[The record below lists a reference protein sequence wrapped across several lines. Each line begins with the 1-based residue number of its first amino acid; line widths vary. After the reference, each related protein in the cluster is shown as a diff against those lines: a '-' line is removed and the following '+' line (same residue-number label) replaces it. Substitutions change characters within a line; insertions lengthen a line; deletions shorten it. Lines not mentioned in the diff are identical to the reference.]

1 MTSAMNLPDES
12 AKPRIIAAAVD
23 AVMVEFAA
31 VISPQV
37 NRQVH
42 ALASWLEQQH
52 SELIVELVPAYRTL
66 MVYYNIALA
75 SESEVRQL
83 INKGL
88 GQLKSDA
95 GQPAEQRSVIAVE
108 VCYDPQVALDMDTVA
123 DLTGCSVEE
132 IIRLHTEPD
141 YLVYALG
148 FAPGFA
154 YMGDVPER
162 LRLPRLDT
170 PRQKVPAGSV
180 AIANQQTAIYPR
192 QSPGGWRIIGRVR
205 ELPQL
210 QPGDQVKF
218 VPISLAEFNRGQS

>member
-1 MTSAMNLPDES
+1 MITAQNNEQVRMVSA
-12 AKPRIIAAAVD
+12 AID
-23 AVMVEFAA
+23 AVMVEFEA
-31 VISPQV
+31 VISPRV

-42 ALASWLEQQH
+42 ALAAWLEQNH
-52 SELIVELVPAYRTL
+52 KDAIVELVPAYRTL
-66 MVYYNIALA
+66 MVYYDISLS
-75 SESEVRQL
+75 SEAAVRQL
-83 INKGL
+83 VNAGL
-88 GQLKSDA
+88 QQLEGQAEAIAEA
-95 GQPAEQRSVIAVE
+95 GSVVSVE
-108 VCYDPQVALDMDTVA
+108 VCYDPQVALDIEAVA
-123 DLTGCSVEE
+123 ELSGCSTDEV
-132 IIRLHTEPD
+132 IRLHTSPD

-154 YMGDVPER
+154 YMGDVPEP

-205 ELPQL
+205 QLPQL

-218 VPISLAEFNRGQS
+218 VAISLDDFNRGQA

>member
-1 MTSAMNLPDES
+1 MSSLNNSDEV
-12 AKPRIIAAAVD
+12 RIVSAAVD
-23 AVMVEFAA
+23 AVMVEFDA
-31 VISPQV
+31 VICPRV

-42 ALASWLEQQH
+42 ALKAWLGQNQEGA
-52 SELIVELVPAYRTL
+52 IAELVPAYRTL
-66 MVYYNIALA
+66 MVYYDIALS
-75 SESEVRQL
+75 SEAAVRQL
-83 INKGL
+83 INEGL
-88 GQLKSDA
+88 QQLQGEPEAIADA
-95 GQPAEQRSVIAVE
+95 GAVVSVE
-108 VCYDPQVALDMDTVA
+108 VCYDPQVALDIEAVA
-123 DLTGCSVEE
+123 DLSGCSIDEV
-132 IIRLHTEPD
+132 IRLHTTPD

-205 ELPQL
+205 KLPQL

-218 VPISLAEFNRGQS
+218 VAISLAEFNREPK

>member
-1 MTSAMNLPDES
+1 MNLPDET
-12 AKPRIIAAAVD
+12 AKVRVVSAAVD

-31 VISPQV
+31 VISPRV

-42 ALASWLEQQH
+42 ALANWLEQQH
-52 SELIVELVPAYRTL
+52 SEVILELVPAYRTL

-75 SESEVRQL
+75 SEAAVRQ
-83 INKGL
+83 IIEKGIEQL
-88 GQLKSDA
+88 TADTGQSADK
-95 GQPAEQRSVIAVE
+95 RSVIPVE
-108 VCYDPQVALDMDTVA
+108 VCYDPQVALDMDAVTE
-123 DLTGCSVEE
+123 LTGCSIED
-132 IIRLHTEPD
+132 IIRLHTEPE

-162 LRLPRLDT
+162 LRIPRLDT
-170 PRQKVPAGSV
+170 PRQKVPARSV

-218 VPISLAEFNRGQS
+218 VSISLAEFNRGQS